1 MKGGFSFCGID
12 IGEIGLEYA
21 PELEDTYVYRPAKHR
36 IHEETY
42 DGHHGGYFYGVS
54 KEPKEFILRC
64 LFDEKDVDRGF
75 LAKVSSLFR
84 VGRTGKLVFDRRPW
98 CYYLATVTDMDD
110 TGLLTYY
117 SGTIKITMKAY
128 YPFGR
133 ADQFVVNRQSKDYYR
148 IVSNTAMF
156 EDEAQMPKTS
166 FCQDGPITEKFS
178 LILANPGTE
187 RAAVG
192 IELAG
197 DVGKGVRIY
206 NETTGQS
213 CKFVAMSE
221 AEFDGENYVFV
232 DGLNGKT
239 TTVIDGETEINFLYH
254 DEGFIELKPAFPAK
268 RNLQIMANGTQIQT
282 VNKLFDRNI
291 GEDEIFANFAYKG
304 KYIWANGWHEI
315 DSIGLNVDES
325 SSNYYQARAQSEH
338 IINLKTAAERWS
350 GTSLIYTMNKIIVE
364 PVSTM
369 KLTRLNFIYKPTFS

>member
-1 MKGGFSFCGID
+1 MKGGFSFCGTD

-42 DGHHGGYFYGVS
+42 DGHNGGYFYGVS

-75 LAKVSSLFR
+75 FAKVSNLFR

-98 CYYLATVTDMDD
+98 CYYLATVTDLDD

-128 YPFGR
+128 YPYGR
-133 ADQFVVNRQSKDYYR
+133 SDAFTVNRQSKDYYR

-156 EDEAQMPKTS
+156 EDEAQMPTTS
-166 FCQDGPITEKFS
+166 FCQDGPVTEKFS
-178 LILANPGTE
+178 LLLANPGTE

-206 NETTGQS
+206 NETTDQS

-221 AEFDGENYVFV
+221 AQFDGENYVFV

-239 TTVIDGETEINFLYH
+239 TTVIDGEVKTNFLYH

-268 RNLQIMANGTQIQT
+268 RNIQVNVKGTEAYTI
-282 VNKLFDRNI
+282 NKLFDRNI
-291 GEDEIFANFAYKG
+291 GEDEIFANFTYKG
-304 KYIWANGWHEI
+304 KYLWADGWHEI
-315 DSIGLNVDES
+315 ESIGLDTDENS
-325 SSNYYQARAQSEH
+325 PNYYMARAQSEH
-338 IINLKTAAERWS
+338 IINLKTSANWS